1 MLHWAGKLWALHESG
16 LPYEMDPRS
25 LDTVGESHGPGG
37 TIEGNGPLAAHYRV
51 TTEADGSKRWVPRCL
66 LCFVHCTGSLHV
78 CNCSPG

>member
-1 MLHWAGKLWALHESG
+1 MLKTTRNVAGVLHWAGKLWALHESG

-51 TTEADGSKRWVPRCL
+51 TTEADGSKRYVP
-66 LCFVHCTGSLHV
+66 
-78 CNCSPG
+78 